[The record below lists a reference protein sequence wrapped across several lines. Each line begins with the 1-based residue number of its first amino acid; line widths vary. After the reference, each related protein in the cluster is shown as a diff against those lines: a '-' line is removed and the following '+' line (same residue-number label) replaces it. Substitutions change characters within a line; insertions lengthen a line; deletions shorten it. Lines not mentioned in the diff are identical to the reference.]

1 MKYTIAFL
9 AFFTAQIILGQENQT
24 STIEGEAFSKA
35 FGNITEP
42 EIDAIFNQ
50 AYPNNSPGATVLIA
64 KDDTILYRKAFGM
77 ANLELKVPMK
87 PDNVLSL
94 ASITKQFTSVAILIL
109 MEQGKLGLKDPLSK
123 YIADFPRGNEIT
135 LHHLLNHTSGIMN
148 YTNLPDFRSKTRLD
162 RSPEEIISVFK
173 SLPLA
178 FNPGEKYDY
187 SNSGYFLLGYIVEKI
202 SGMPYG
208 DFIQKNIFD
217 QLNMKNSFYA
227 DAFKIIPNRADGYQ
241 FYEGNYEN
249 AEYMSPTIA
258 YAAGSLVSTVD
269 DMFLWNKAI
278 HNNLLISEKSKQL
291 AFTNHTLTNKKHDN
305 YGYGWAINEI
315 AGIATIEHT
324 GGINGFT
331 SSGIYIPSKNIYAI
345 VLTNLDDGKGPEAY
359 NIKVVSA
366 LLGKPISEKAAMQ
379 LSETALKK
387 WVGVYQF
394 DDVVR
399 VITYDKGTLFST
411 REGGR
416 PIQLK
421 PLSDS
426 EFSFENSFATY
437 KFSSN
442 NNKKR
447 VLFTDRIA
455 TSIGVATNRK
465 PLPEKEPVV
474 LDPKIL
480 MQYVGTY
487 GLQPSFQ
494 IAIEMKEDRLF
505 AKATGQP
512 IVELFAEAENRFFI
526 KEIAAQLEFN
536 LGTDGTAESLIF
548 SQGGNK
554 IEGKRVK

>member
-24 STIEGEAFSKA
+24 STIEGAAFSKA
-35 FGNITEP
+35 FGSITEP

-94 ASITKQFTSVAILIL
+94 ASITKQFTSLAILIL
-109 MEQGKLGLKDPLSK
+109 MEQGKLGLKDSLSK

-162 RSPEEIISVFK
+162 RSPEEIISIFK

-178 FNPGEKYDY
+178 FKPGEKYDY

-249 AEYMSPTIA
+249 AEYMSPTVA

-315 AGIATIEHT
+315 AGTATIEHT

-331 SSGIYIPSKNIYAI
+331 TSGIYIPSKNIYAI

-366 LLGKPISEKAAMQ
+366 LLGKPVTEKAAMQ

-421 PLSDS
+421 PLSNS

-447 VLFTDRIA
+447 VLFTDRMA
-455 TSIGVATNRK
+455 KSIGVATDRK

-494 IAIEMKEDRLF
+494 IAIEMKDDRLF

-536 LGTDGTAESLIF
+536 LGTEGTAESLVF

>member
-24 STIEGEAFSKA
+24 PTIEGAAFGKA

-64 KDDTILYRKAFGM
+64 KDDTILYRKSFGM

-87 PDNVLSL
+87 PDNVLPL
-94 ASITKQFTSVAILIL
+94 ASITKQFTSVAILML

-187 SNSGYFLLGYIVEKI
+187 SNSGYFLLGYIVEKL

-217 QLNMKNSFYA
+217 KLEMKNSFYA
-227 DAFKIIPNRADGYQ
+227 DAYKIIPNRADGYQ

-291 AFTNHTLTNKKHDN
+291 AFTNHTLSNKKHDN

-315 AGIATIEHT
+315 AGTATIEHT

-331 SSGIYIPSKNIYAI
+331 TSGIYIPSKNIYAI

-366 LLGKPISEKAAMQ
+366 LLGKPVSEKAAMQ

-387 WVGVYQF
+387 WVGAYQF

-399 VITYDKGTLFST
+399 FINYDKGALFST

-455 TSIGVATNRK
+455 KSIGIATDKK
-465 PLPEKEPVV
+465 PLSEKETVV
-474 LDPKIL
+474 LASKIL

-487 GLQPSFQ
+487 ELQPSFQ
-494 IAIEMKEDRLF
+494 IAIEMQDDRLF

-512 IVELFAEAENRFFI
+512 TVELFADAENRFFI

-554 IEGKRVK
+554 IEGKRVN

>member
-24 STIEGEAFSKA
+24 STIEGAAFSKA
-35 FGNITEP
+35 FGSITEP

-162 RSPEEIISVFK
+162 RSPEEIISIFK

-249 AEYMSPTIA
+249 AEYMSPTVA

-315 AGIATIEHT
+315 AGTATIEHT

-331 SSGIYIPSKNIYAI
+331 TSGIYIPSKNIYAI

-366 LLGKPISEKAAMQ
+366 LLGKPVTEKAAMQ

-399 VITYDKGTLFST
+399 VITYDKGALFST

-447 VLFTDRIA
+447 VLFTDRMA
-455 TSIGVATNRK
+455 KSIGVATDRK

-494 IAIEMKEDRLF
+494 IAIEMKDDRLF

-526 KEIAAQLEFN
+526 KEIAAQLKFN